1 MISRIFRGKNENVA
15 VKRKL
20 QIDTLKIFND
30 NVVEL
35 RENFEYQVQFNA
47 GERRMAIMVS
57 LSPEFPLEKPV
68 LKVSPP
74 INHPWCNEHSEII
87 SAPGLLNFTVHS
99 DLGRVVQAIIREFSK
114 NPPQLLEDIS
124 PGSVQSHRGEQR
136 KKIERNKIHIYNNAI
151 TDLQG
156 RSSPSFSLQ
165 QYPEIPPKSYNSYY
179 ATQFP
184 QYSSASGSTCT
195 YTYNYTHS
203 GNQYVEDGHAVARD
217 DHAKFGSSSQHSTYT
232 TSSRGGSLH
241 NTDPTG
247 YNSNH
252 QGTYLNSHYAN
263 ANYQQPSLQNQVQT
277 KAQSVAFPELNSLS
291 NEELKRLSED
301 DDNLDEF
308 LDKHSEL
315 KDVNLA
321 IDDAIDWVQKTAE
334 ANVAK
339 EPELRELQSDVAN
352 KVQIVATLKARYDQ
366 LIQRYNKL
374 SEVFTPDHI
383 KECLRKA
390 ADESHEESE
399 RIAENFLNRKI
410 DVERFLSTYIE
421 CRKLGQAR
429 RTKEEKLAHQLNEL
443 KRAGY

>member
-35 RENFEYQVQFNA
+35 REDVEYQVQFNA
-47 GERRMAIMVS
+47 GERGMAIMVS

-68 LKVSPP
+68 LRVSPP
-74 INHPWCNEHSEII
+74 INHPWCNEHSEITG
-87 SAPGLLNFTVHS
+87 APGLLNFTVHS

-114 NPPQLLEDIS
+114 NPPQLLKDVS
-124 PGSVQSHRGEQR
+124 PGSVKSH
-136 KKIERNKIHIYNNAI
+136 N
-151 TDLQG
+151 DLQG
-156 RSSPSFSLQ
+156 RNSPSYSMQ
-165 QYPEIPPKSYNSYY
+165 QYPEIPSTSYNSYY
-179 ATQFP
+179 TTQYP
-184 QYSSASGSTCT
+184 QFSSASGSTSI
-195 YTYNYTHS
+195 YNYNHTNS
-203 GNQYVEDGHAVARD
+203 STQYMADG
-217 DHAKFGSSSQHSTYT
+217 HAKFGSPSQHSAYI
-232 TSSRGGSLH
+232 TSSTSSSLH
-241 NTDPTG
+241 NTDSPR

-252 QGTYLNSHYAN
+252 QGTYLNSHYVN
-263 ANYQQPSLQNQVQT
+263 ANYHQQSLSNQAQT
-277 KAQSVAFPELNSLS
+277 KPQQSVAFPELNSLS
-291 NEELKRLSED
+291 NEELKLLNED
-301 DDNLDEF
+301 DDKLDEF
-308 LDKHSEL
+308 LDKHSKL
-315 KDVNLA
+315 KDVNVE
-321 IDDAIDWVQKTAE
+321 IDDAIDWVQKIAE

-339 EPELRELQSDVAN
+339 EPELRELQSDVAS
-352 KVQIVATLKARYDQ
+352 KVQTVAALKARYDQ

>member
-1 MISRIFRGKNENVA
+1 MISRIFRGENENVA
-15 VKRKL
+15 VKRKR

-35 RENFEYQVQFNA
+35 REDVEYQVQFNA

-68 LKVSPP
+68 LRVSPP
-74 INHPWCNEHSEII
+74 VNHPWCNEHSEIT

-124 PGSVQSHRGEQR
+124 PGSVQSHR
-136 KKIERNKIHIYNNAI
+136 
-151 TDLQG
+151 DLQG
-156 RSSPSFSLQ
+156 RNSPSYPLQ
-165 QYPEIPPKSYNSYY
+165 QYQEIPSTSFNSYY
-179 ATQFP
+179 TTQYP
-184 QYSSASGSTCT
+184 QFSSASANTTCI
-195 YTYNYTHS
+195 YNYNHTNS
-203 GNQYVEDGHAVARD
+203 STAYVTDSSHTN
-217 DHAKFGSSSQHSTYT
+217 FGSPSQHSAYL
-232 TSSRGGSLH
+232 TSSRNSSLH
-241 NTDPTG
+241 NTDPTR
-247 YNSNH
+247 YNSNQ
-252 QGTYLNSHYAN
+252 QGTYLNSHYVN
-263 ANYQQPSLQNQVQT
+263 ANYHQQSLNQTQS
-277 KAQSVAFPELNSLS
+277 KIRQSVEFPDLNNLTT
-291 NEELKRLSED
+291 EELKLLNED
-301 DDNLDEF
+301 EDRLDEF
-308 LDKHSEL
+308 LNKHSEL
-315 KDVNLA
+315 KDINMA

-339 EPELRELQSDVAN
+339 EPELRELQSNVAN
-352 KVQIVATLKARYDQ
+352 KVQTVAALKARYDQ

-399 RIAENFLNRKI
+399 RIAEDFLNRKI

>member
-1 MISRIFRGKNENVA
+1 MISRIFRGENENVA
-15 VKRKL
+15 VKRKR

-35 RENFEYQVQFNA
+35 REDVEYQVQFDA

-68 LKVSPP
+68 LRVSPP
-74 INHPWCNEHSEII
+74 VNHPWCNEHSEIT

-114 NPPQLLEDIS
+114 HPPQLLEDMS
-124 PGSVQSHRGEQR
+124 PGSTKSHR
-136 KKIERNKIHIYNNAI
+136 
-151 TDLQG
+151 DLQG
-156 RSSPSFSLQ
+156 RNSPSYTLQ
-165 QYPEIPPKSYNSYY
+165 QYPEIPHTSYNTYY
-179 ATQFP
+179 TSQYP
-184 QYSSASGSTCT
+184 QYSSANVNTCIYNYNHTNSGSSYAAENHNKSFVSTGQAT
-195 YTYNYTHS
+195 PYTS
-203 GNQYVEDGHAVARD
+203 
-217 DHAKFGSSSQHSTYT
+217 
-232 TSSRGGSLH
+232 TSSRNSSLQ
-241 NTDPTG
+241 NTDTVRYATQHG
-247 YNSNH
+247 S
-252 QGTYLNSHYAN
+252 TYLNSHYTN
-263 ANYQQPSLQNQVQT
+263 AGYQQALPSQP
-277 KAQSVAFPELNSLS
+277 KMPQSVAFPELNKLS
-291 NEELKRLSED
+291 NEELRQLAED
-301 DDNLDEF
+301 EDRLDEF
-308 LDKHSEL
+308 LEKHSQI
-315 KDVNLA
+315 KDINLA
-321 IDDAIDWVQKTAE
+321 IDDAIDWANKTAE

-339 EPELRELQSDVAN
+339 EPELKELQYDVAD
-352 KVQIVATLKARYDQ
+352 KVQTVSTLKARYDQ

-399 RIAENFLNRKI
+399 KIAEDFLNRKI